1 MNEEERRLEILKAE
15 AAIRELAQRMAEA
28 GERTKQADMARSTLE
43 SALRS
48 IKELNLDLQAFL
60 ESEKQATKEKSESLK
75 QASESLGLGAE
86 EIQKAEKRLEEKAD
100 HLETSMNERSQELQE
115 SVSGKLS
122 ILSQDINAAQEQ
134 LSAKADHLETSIN
147 ESQELQKSVDG
158 KLSILSQDL
167 NAAQEQLSA
176 KADHLETSINESQE
190 LQKSVDGKL
199 CNLSQDINTAQESV
213 DSKLNILLQNI
224 GAISNKL
231 LFIMDQNEASNKRIL
246 ALERAIKDLSDKFPD
261 LNNHM
266 IGNNE
271 EMQELKTQALDF
283 NEPLSSTEQA
293 SVAKTSRLYSRL
305 RSAII
310 GGLGA
315 VMVFMFL
322 RLV

>member
-100 HLETSMNERSQELQE
+100 HLETSMDERSQEFQE
-115 SVSGKLS
+115 SISGKLS
-122 ILSQDINAAQEQ
+122 NLSQDI
-134 LSAKADHLETSIN
+134 S
-147 ESQELQKSVDG
+147 
-158 KLSILSQDL
+158 
-167 NAAQEQLSA
+167 AAQEQLSA

-246 ALERAIKDLSDKFPD
+246 ALERTIKDLSDKFPD

-266 IGNNE
+266 IGNND

>member
-86 EIQKAEKRLEEKAD
+86 EIQKAEERLEEKAD
-100 HLETSMNERSQELQE
+100 HLETSMDERSQELQE
-115 SVSGKLS
+115 SISGKLLN
-122 ILSQDINAAQEQ
+122 LSQDINAAQEQ
-134 LSAKADHLETSIN
+134 LSAKADN
-147 ESQELQKSVDG
+147 
-158 KLSILSQDL
+158 
-167 NAAQEQLSA
+167 
-176 KADHLETSINESQE
+176 LETSINESQE

-213 DSKLNILLQNI
+213 DSKLNILLHNI

-246 ALERAIKDLSDKFPD
+246 ALERTIKELSDKFPD
-261 LNNHM
+261 LNNCI
-266 IGNNE
+266 IGNLE
-271 EMQELKTQALDF
+271 EMQELKTQAFDF

-293 SVAKTSRLYSRL
+293 SVTKTSRLYSRL

>member
-100 HLETSMNERSQELQE
+100 HLETSMDERSQELQE

-122 ILSQDINAAQEQ
+122 ILSQDI
-134 LSAKADHLETSIN
+134 
-147 ESQELQKSVDG
+147 
-158 KLSILSQDL
+158 